1 MEAQSSRT
9 ILTPNGA
16 GSIRLYN
23 SPYLVQKRGISRAW
37 FFFVYLVIF
46 YVLYTSQQ
54 AMLGPN
60 ILWHNNT
67 CGHTYDTNLSRKM
80 DEMEKARGPSPEE
93 HT

>member
-1 MEAQSSRT
+1 
-9 ILTPNGA
+9 
-16 GSIRLYN
+16 
-23 SPYLVQKRGISRAW
+23 
-37 FFFVYLVIF
+37 
-46 YVLYTSQQ
+46 
-54 AMLGPN
+54 MLGPN